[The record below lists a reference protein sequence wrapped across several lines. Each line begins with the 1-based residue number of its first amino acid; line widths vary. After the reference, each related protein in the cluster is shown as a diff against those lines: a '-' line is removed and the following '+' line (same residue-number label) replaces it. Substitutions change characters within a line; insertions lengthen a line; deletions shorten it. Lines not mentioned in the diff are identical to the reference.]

1 MISALALCGAC
12 VLPEVGVRD
21 SAQNSASVDT
31 GGPAVSST
39 PASASSHSEASPA
52 GTMVDAGS
60 SVGTPAVAAAAPKK
74 ADAGSAGATN
84 GDPCLVDNGGCD
96 SSPRAKCIQRTGG
109 AIGCMCPSG
118 SAGDGV
124 GDDGCKPTI
133 PPAAVVPLAC
143 GKYTCDAET
152 VKDPATGLTWQRLLP
167 ETYGCSG
174 SAHVMGDLCRWN
186 EAKSYCSKLVLG
198 SGAWR
203 LPTKDELLSIVD
215 KRTSPSTDAVAFPDT
230 PALWFWSATPYEENE
245 YSAWSV
251 HFYDGTPSYDDM
263 RQQFLVRCVR

>member
-1 MISALALCGAC
+1 MAKGKGGGSFPNPKGH
-12 VLPEVGVRD
+12 
-21 SAQNSASVDT
+21 T
-31 GGPAVSST
+31 G
-39 PASASSHSEASPA
+39 
-52 GTMVDAGS
+52 
-60 SVGTPAVAAAAPKK
+60 PKTQFPQ
-74 ADAGSAGATN
+74 A
-84 GDPCLVDNGGCD
+84 
-96 SSPRAKCIQRTGG
+96 RR
-109 AIGCMCPSG
+109 
-118 SAGDGV
+118 
-124 GDDGCKPTI
+124 

-143 GKYTCDAET
+143 GKCTCDAET
-152 VKDPATGLTWQRLLP
+152 VKDPATGLPWQRLLP

-263 RQQFLVRCVR
+263 RQQFLVPRNSDFRQRS